1 MQEDVC
7 LAALKMKN
15 LNVFSWRHF
24 YQAHPFS
31 DKPAS
36 KKLSRGGANR
46 GSNKW
51 LFDVRLNGRFVIE
64 EVRSMLKYNTI
75 ITGLRQGDNG

>member
-1 MQEDVC
+1 MFFHGDIFTKHTHFLISPQVKNYQE
-7 LAALKMKN
+7 
-15 LNVFSWRHF
+15 
-24 YQAHPFS
+24 
-31 DKPAS
+31 
-36 KKLSRGGANR
+36 GIGANR

-64 EVRSMLKYNTI
+64 EVRCMLKYNTI